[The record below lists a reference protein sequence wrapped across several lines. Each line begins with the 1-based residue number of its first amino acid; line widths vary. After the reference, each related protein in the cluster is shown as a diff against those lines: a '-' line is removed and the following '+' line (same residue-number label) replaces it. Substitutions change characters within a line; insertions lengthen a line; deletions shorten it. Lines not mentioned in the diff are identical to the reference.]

1 MRFGLDQVLLDKFC
15 AVFEQYSS
23 IDKVIIYGSRAKGSY
38 RKGSDVDLTLL
49 GPEITFETLS
59 AVIIALDVLNTPYLV
74 DVSLFSEL
82 HSLHLE
88 EHILRVGQ
96 VFYQKDTSSRA

>member
-38 RKGSDVDLTLL
+38 RKGSDIDLTLL

-82 HSLHLE
+82 HSPHLE

>member
-38 RKGSDVDLTLL
+38 RKGSDIDLTLL